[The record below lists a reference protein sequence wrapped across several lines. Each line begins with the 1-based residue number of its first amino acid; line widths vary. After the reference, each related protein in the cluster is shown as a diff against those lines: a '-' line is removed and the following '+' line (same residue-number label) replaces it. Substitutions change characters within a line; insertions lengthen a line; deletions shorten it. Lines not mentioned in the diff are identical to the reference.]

1 MGPDEPQVAE
11 HQALRPATARV
22 VKPSQKLQENNSY
35 AEEVAR
41 KAGADAAA
49 KAAKNIR
56 KCRRAR
62 GRPDT
67 QNEN

>member
-1 MGPDEPQVAE
+1 MGPDEPQVVQR
-11 HQALRPATARV
+11 QALRPATARV

-49 KAAKNIR
+49 KAAKYKR

-67 QNEN
+67 QFEN